1 LGYKYKPEA
10 PNRNCG
16 RNSPWHVV
24 RFVPVFIAG
33 LMLGAF
39 LAEMKRDVSLI
50 KCSTAPFN
58 TIATQVST
66 GP

>member
-1 LGYKYKPEA
+1 M
-10 PNRNCG
+10 
-16 RNSPWHVV
+16 
-24 RFVPVFIAG
+24 RFVPIFIAG

-50 KCSTAPFN
+50 KYSTASFN

>member
-1 LGYKYKPEA
+1 M
-10 PNRNCG
+10 
-16 RNSPWHVV
+16 

-50 KCSTAPFN
+50 KYGTSSFN
-58 TIATQVST
+58 VVATQVST

>member
-1 LGYKYKPEA
+1 M
-10 PNRNCG
+10 
-16 RNSPWHVV
+16 
-24 RFVPVFIAG
+24 RFIPVFIAG

-50 KCSTAPFN
+50 KYGAASFN
-58 TIATQVST
+58 IIATQVST

>member
-1 LGYKYKPEA
+1 M
-10 PNRNCG
+10 
-16 RNSPWHVV
+16 

-50 KCSTAPFN
+50 KYSTASFN

>member
-1 LGYKYKPEA
+1 M
-10 PNRNCG
+10 
-16 RNSPWHVV
+16 

-33 LMLGAF
+33 LMLGAL

-50 KCSTAPFN
+50 KYSTASFN
-58 TIATQVST
+58 TIARQVSI